1 MRNDEVVVYMKKYA
15 ADKKIKTLLMKI
27 NPLLAQR
34 EGNIRIHLEALL
46 NQVITEEE
54 YKVVEA
60 KMRLGTLCL
69 ELESLIPD
77 SYATLLFY
85 VKDENKIYHGAA
97 PNIPLH
103 NFDFFYEVNAKQAFH
118 EMICGKAIASGDVVY
133 SDIFDDPEC
142 IHERP
147 ISKER
152 GFQSVWSIPFFQ
164 GDSIIGSFALYQ
176 TKKQKPTNKQIHL
189 VKQKVL
195 ECQDEI
201 LKLSNRLISKEA

>member
-15 ADKKIKTLLMKI
+15 ANKKIKTLLMKI

-85 VKDENKIYHGAA
+85 VKEENKIYHGAA

-103 NFDFFYEVNAKQAFH
+103 NFDFFYEVNDKQVFH

-133 SDIFDDPEC
+133 SEIFDDPEC

-147 ISKER
+147 ISIEQ
-152 GFQSVWSIPFFQ
+152 GFQSVWSVPFFQ
-164 GDSIIGSFALYQ
+164 GDSIVGTFALYQ
-176 TKKQKPTNKQIHL
+176 TKKQKPTKKQIHL

-201 LKLSNRLISKEA
+201 FKLSNRLISKEA